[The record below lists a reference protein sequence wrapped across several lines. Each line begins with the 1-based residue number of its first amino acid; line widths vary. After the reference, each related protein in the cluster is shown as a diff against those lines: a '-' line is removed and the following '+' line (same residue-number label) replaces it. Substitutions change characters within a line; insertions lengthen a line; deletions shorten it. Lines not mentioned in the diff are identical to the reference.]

1 VVASGWRAPAP
12 CSALVRPA
20 AAHVLTGER
29 AACDLSYQDIPV
41 VVGGRHL
48 VADAQR

>member
-1 VVASGWRAPAP
+1 
-12 CSALVRPA
+12 
-20 AAHVLTGER
+20 VLTGER